1 MIVNEG
7 GKKLPKLTTPG
18 VAADLL
24 TGKQLI
30 DQYGNVIDGSM
41 PIVKTKAPAFST
53 TNLQTTGTINATAIY
68 DKGYCNGGNHTR
80 GHTLSSDDDPDFV
93 PENIVKGK
101 KIFGVTGTADFSEY
115 YQNAVGADI
124 VIESSSLS
132 GNGYWIPTISIRIPS
147 SIDFTAG
154 HFICEG
160 DPTGASVITVL
171 SLIKT
176 KQYDGKYH
184 YLCTTSIL
192 ERGVTIKDLQVIVF
206 RSDHILYDHYAL
218 TQIAGRAGR
227 KLGHERGEVIF
238 LGHRIDEE
246 MVKSKKEIEFANT
259 YLSHLLKRN

>member
-18 VAADLL
+18 TSADLL

-80 GHTLSSDDDPDFV
+80 GYTLSSDDDPDFV

-124 VIESSSLS
+124 VIESSNLS

-184 YLCTTSIL
+184 YSGIFISDGTYYYAYEVDRASSSGDPDGYGRLSLKFNNISPWDF
-192 ERGVTIKDLQVIVF
+192 VTMKIKDESYYV
-206 RSDHILYDHYAL
+206 Y
-218 TQIAGRAGR
+218 R
-227 KLGHERGEVIF
+227 KF
-238 LGHRIDEE
+238 
-246 MVKSKKEIEFANT
+246 
-259 YLSHLLKRN
+259 